1 MNLYGFVGNDGV
13 GSWDYL
19 GMYNSIVDVK
29 ILGASTPYPQPWPD
43 LYFEGMDCVEG
54 PAKLEK
60 LNLEVIMPTH
70 KTKVDYV
77 NVELW
82 VNWSIKGSYIGPRWT
97 YATCTR
103 DAPQPFTDYPTW
115 SRFPGQIENAIGHIP
130 GCDDN
135 NCVFNACS
143 PQLVQVVF
151 HFLSCEC
158 EIDETSWLATG
169 KRVWTRKVYE
179 DGL

>member
-1 MNLYGFVGNDGV
+1 
-13 GSWDYL
+13 
-19 GMYNSIVDVK
+19 
-29 ILGASTPYPQPWPD
+29 
-43 LYFEGMDCVEG
+43 MDCVEG

-179 DGL
+179 DGLTLQGPHNWKIKNHPPHPNKVEH